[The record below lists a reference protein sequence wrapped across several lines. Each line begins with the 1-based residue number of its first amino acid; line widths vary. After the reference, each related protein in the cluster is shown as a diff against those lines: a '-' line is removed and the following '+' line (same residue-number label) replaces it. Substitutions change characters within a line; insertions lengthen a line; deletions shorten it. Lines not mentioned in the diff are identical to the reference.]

1 LLTDQTELQKLETGE
16 IALAVG
22 THSLTSES
30 VKFARLGLAVIDE
43 QHRFGVA
50 QRGRLNSKVQDSD
63 IMGSEESME
72 TVMEGGNSEKLAITI
87 LPSAPH
93 VLAMSATP
101 IPRTLALA
109 MHGDMSISQVWA
121 LPCDCFCN
129 AASNFRSLHLQLQWY
144 HQIIWMRK
152 ILVRVF
158 FCPYGHHQYP
168 QSSSIHGMRFPVVSS
183 SLFVWEGAFVWQ
195 EWNPISKTWSIGC
208 RSTRSSLKAMWDV
221 WTTGIA
227 GIAL

>member
-1 LLTDQTELQKLETGE
+1 LSSLFKHCISSFLCCFLLLSDLGIFCKYQILSILLTDQTELQKLETGE

-50 QRGRLNSKVQDSD
+50 QRGRLNSKVSKLFCVPAFSSLATRQVGQIDKELSTPWRFVQVQDSD
-63 IMGSEESME
+63 IMGSEGSME
-72 TVMEGGNSEKLAITI
+72 TVMEGGNSENLAITI

-109 MHGDMSISQVWA
+109 MHGDMSISQV
-121 LPCDCFCN
+121 
-129 AASNFRSLHLQLQWY
+129 
-144 HQIIWMRK
+144 
-152 ILVRVF
+152 
-158 FCPYGHHQYP
+158 
-168 QSSSIHGMRFPVVSS
+168 
-183 SLFVWEGAFVWQ
+183 
-195 EWNPISKTWSIGC
+195 
-208 RSTRSSLKAMWDV
+208 
-221 WTTGIA
+221 
-227 GIAL
+227 